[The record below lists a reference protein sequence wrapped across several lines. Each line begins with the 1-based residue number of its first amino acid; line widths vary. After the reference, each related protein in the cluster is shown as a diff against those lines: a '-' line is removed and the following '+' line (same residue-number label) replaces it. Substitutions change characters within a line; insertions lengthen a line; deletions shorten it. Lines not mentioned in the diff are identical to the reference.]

1 MTSTGPFPTTTWQV
15 DQLRRGRTLLA
26 PFTSPARNIARCPT
40 ERLWRPPL
48 TSTHL
53 HKLPPIAEENGLSQP
68 SDRRTASHLNV
79 LVPGSVREFI
89 RCRVLRPLLRQLRG
103 GVTPRR
109 LAWSLALGVVIG
121 INPTVGITTAL
132 VVMFA
137 WAFGL
142 NQVASQI
149 GAHAVTPL
157 HLLLFIPFIE
167 LGVHLFH
174 TRRLPLNRRQIE
186 HLSHHPWRLI
196 RDIWQWEWHAL
207 IVWGL
212 VAAILM
218 PLLAMYIRRALVL
231 LMRRHRT
238 LVRSRPAL
246 Q

>member
-1 MTSTGPFPTTTWQV
+1 
-15 DQLRRGRTLLA
+15 
-26 PFTSPARNIARCPT
+26 
-40 ERLWRPPL
+40 
-48 TSTHL
+48 
-53 HKLPPIAEENGLSQP
+53 
-68 SDRRTASHLNV
+68 V
-79 LVPGSVREFI
+79 LVPQSVREFI
-89 RCRVLRPLLRQLRG
+89 RCRILRPLLRQLRG

-121 INPTVGITTAL
+121 VNPTVGITTAL

-174 TRRLPLNRRQIE
+174 TRRLPLNRGQIE
-186 HLSHHPWRLI
+186 HLGHHPLRLI

-238 LVRSRPAL
+238 LVSSRPAV